1 MQHIYKHKFEN
12 GLKVTLTVEFSDEN
26 ILFYC
31 EPAEIPAECEREY
44 LMWRNQVVAP
54 DILSHLTDEQA
65 AALATLGAEILNDTL
80 NSHDNETQNQDEKN

>member
-26 ILFYC
+26 ILFYS
-31 EPAEIPAECEREY
+31 EPAEIPPECEREY
-44 LMWRNQVVAP
+44 LIWRNQVVAP

-65 AALATLGAEILNDTL
+65 EALATLGAEILNDTL
-80 NSHDNETQNQDEKN
+80 DSHEEIPEQDQK